1 MKCTTTEGF
10 TPEYKI
16 YSQIEFPAVLKWQ
29 ALAFMRTEWSYI
41 FEEEDKFLTET
52 YQPKFNPIH
61 FVSKQGDLLISYAAI
76 VQTTLKHVDH
86 IYQVCGFGN
95 MFTFPPYRRE
105 GHGHKL
111 LQMAT
116 EMIQQSEVDLGILYC
131 DSKLESFYASGDWIT
146 TRSPTRFGN
155 PSKYEDG
162 DEQRMMIF
170 VSDKGQQNREDFEN
184 LPVYVDW
191 TW

>member
-1 MKCTTTEGF
+1 MSITEGF

-29 ALAFMRTEWSYI
+29 ALAFMRTEWPYI
-41 FEEEDKFLTET
+41 FEEDDKFLTET
-52 YQPKFNPIH
+52 YQSKFHPVH
-61 FVSKQGDLLISYAAI
+61 FVSTKGDLLISYAAI
-76 VQTTLKHVDH
+76 VRTTLKHVGQ

-95 MFTFPPYRRE
+95 MFTFPPHRGE

-111 LQMAT
+111 LRMAT
-116 EMIQQSEVDLGILYC
+116 EMIRQSEVDLGILYC
-131 DSKLESFYASGDWIT
+131 DNKLEPFYASEGWIT
-146 TRSPTRFGN
+146 PGSPTRFGN
-155 PSKYEDG
+155 PSEYEDS

-170 VSDKGQQNREDFEN
+170 VSDKGKQNRADFEN